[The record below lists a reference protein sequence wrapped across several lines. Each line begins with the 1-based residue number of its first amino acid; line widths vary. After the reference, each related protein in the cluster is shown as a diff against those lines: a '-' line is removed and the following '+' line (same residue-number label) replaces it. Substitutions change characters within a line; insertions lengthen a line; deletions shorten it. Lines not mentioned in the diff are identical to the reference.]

1 MDVRQYR
8 AAGMKAMTRQEIR
21 QLKRA
26 VASGRNTEAMLT
38 LLERSV
44 RFGHKKLALIR
55 CIQAERLGICVD
67 QEILTYCREIADGMP
82 PEMLQRLVKQATPV
96 LDH

>member
-1 MDVRQYR
+1 
-8 AAGMKAMTRQEIR
+8 MKAMKRREIR

-26 VASGRNTEAMLT
+26 VASGSNAEAMLT

-55 CIQAERLGICVD
+55 CIQAERLGVCVD
-67 QEILTYCREIADGMP
+67 QEILSYCREIADGMP
-82 PEMLQRLVKQATPV
+82 PDVLQQIVKQTMPV
-96 LDH
+96 VDS